1 METLFIASVY
11 VVIFISR
18 LIYEPLQPSAVVVDH
33 LLCLDILHK
42 AVRNSLR
49 IVWPPSYQFLVGP
62 DSLIYLLLAMNLQL

>member
-1 METLFIASVY
+1 MGTLFIASVF

-42 AVRNSLR
+42 AVCNSLR
-49 IVWPPSYQFLVGP
+49 IV
-62 DSLIYLLLAMNLQL
+62 